1 MHTQPDQLFQKIEI
15 GIASP
20 NQIRDWAERF
30 LPSGEKVGEV
40 TSWETVNY
48 KTLKPEAGGL
58 FCQKIF
64 GPVLDFTCSCGK
76 KGSKDSKVKEL
87 VCPKCGVER
96 TFSRV
101 RRYRLGYIKLKQPVV
116 HPLYASQRPSPISLS
131 MNWSTRRL
139 QAVMLTT
146 EFCSLPQKFTRFRSR
161 WQTILLFEKRKNYS
175 RRPILE
181 ILSRKQQKVIPKTK
195 LVETTSFLKKYK
207 DSSVKEETSF
217 LNFRR
222 GTLQSNW
229 RESPKNMFLG
239 GPFTFFK
246 SERFSSSGR
255 RGPRLFSTKK
265 ELKYPR
271 FVFNMNSGEPRLY
284 GFAYDATW
292 RHVEEFQEILFYLW
306 EQPFRY
312 ESSLPYYAFTLPI
325 ENHNQE
331 IPHHSQSYGIQTG
344 GFVFQHI
351 LSHLDAH
358 KLQSELIFHDIRL
371 NEAIRINLEKIAALD
386 FRSYQD
392 RKKYK
397 RLRIKI
403 NRLKTMKLKCK
414 RQRELF
420 RDFDQTKMQPAWM
433 ILSYLPV
440 LPPGL
445 RPITS
450 IRGELV
456 VSDINVLYRKVLIRN
471 KRITQGAHF
480 GVFDTALSG
489 SWLSWCYNVRQVQ
502 QAVDEL
508 LKTGSVESGRA
519 LKSLLD
525 TLKGKQGR
533 FRQHLLGKR
542 VDYSG
547 RSVIVVGPQLQIH
560 QCGLPK
566 QMALELFQ
574 PFIIQKLRKKGIVV
588 TTTAAKTL
596 IADKKPIVWSILSEI
611 LKTHPVLLNRAPTLH
626 RLGIQAFLPQLVEG
640 KAILLHPLVCPAFNA
655 DFDGDQMAVHVPLS
669 PKTRAETLTL
679 LWSRNH
685 VLAPASGQP
694 LLLPTQDMVL
704 GFYYLTCSQEKL
716 QQESSKNESLF
727 SQSEISQIRIRN
739 KKTVLTS
746 NKKLAP
752 KKRIFNP
759 VQKNEILIPKTL
771 FLGTDKFSKFGTGW
785 PLSSN
790 SLGNDTERI
799 KSGTSQKNSFFGIN
813 NSSAKENEYFIP
825 SYQALIQNKN
835 LQKRNILA
843 TLRQNKERVFSS
855 FSQVKKSYDRGFLKL
870 HSIIWV
876 KWPGFVQTF
885 LSEHHAHTKETVIE
899 TRVNAFGK
907 IENVYLETVLIS
919 GEAPIFDPRSQYIR
933 TTVGRILMHS
943 WIFENGNRSIL

>member
-1 MHTQPDQLFQKIEI
+1 MHKQPHQLFHKIEI
-15 GIASP
+15 GLASP
-20 NQIRDWAERF
+20 NEIREWAERF
-30 LPSGEKVGEV
+30 LPSGEKVGEI

-76 KGSKDSKVKEL
+76 KSSKDSKIKEL

-96 TFSRV
+96 TLSRV
-101 RRYRLGYIKLKQPVV
+101 RRYRLGYIKLKQPIV
-116 HPLYASQRPSPISLS
+116 HPLYAAQRPSPISLC

-161 WQTILLFEKRKNYS
+161 WQTSLLFEKRKKYPRGLVLDFLS
-175 RRPILE
+175 R
-181 ILSRKQQKVIPKTK
+181 SRKQSFGEKQPTFVEKTK
-195 LVETTSFLKKYK
+195 LK
-207 DSSVKEETSF
+207 
-217 LNFRR
+217 
-222 GTLQSNW
+222 
-229 RESPKNMFLG
+229 M
-239 GPFTFFK
+239 
-246 SERFSSSGR
+246 
-255 RGPRLFSTKK
+255 PRLFSTKK

-271 FVFNMNSGEPRLY
+271 FLFNMNSGEPRLY

-306 EQPFRY
+306 EKPFRY

-325 ENHNQE
+325 ENHNE
-331 IPHHSQSYGIQTG
+331 KIPHHRQSYGIQTG

-351 LSHLDAH
+351 LSHLDAR
-358 KLQSELIFHDIRL
+358 KIQSELIFHDIRL

-386 FRSYQD
+386 FRSYED

-420 RDFDQTKMQPAWM
+420 RDFYRTKMQPAWM

-480 GVFDTALSG
+480 GVFDTSLSG
-489 SWLSWCYNVRQVQ
+489 SWLSWCYNLRQVQ

-508 LKTGSVESGRA
+508 LKTGSVESGRP

-596 IADKKPIVWSILSEI
+596 IADQKPIVWSILSEI

-704 GFYYLTCSQEKL
+704 GFYYLTCSQEKF
-716 QQESSKNESLF
+716 QQEGLKNETTSSQLELPQIKKGTKSNSSSKDNEY
-727 SQSEISQIRIRN
+727 
-739 KKTVLTS
+739 
-746 NKKLAP
+746 
-752 KKRIFNP
+752 
-759 VQKNEILIPKTL
+759 LIP
-771 FLGTDKFSKFGTGW
+771 SH
-785 PLSSN
+785 
-790 SLGNDTERI
+790 
-799 KSGTSQKNSFFGIN
+799 
-813 NSSAKENEYFIP
+813 
-825 SYQALIQNKN
+825 QALIQSQN
-835 LQKRNILA
+835 LQKRTVFE
-843 TLRQNKERVFSS
+843 TLGPTKERFFSS

-870 HSIIWV
+870 HSIVWV
-876 KWPGFVQTF
+876 KWPGFVQNF
-885 LSEHHAHTKETVIE
+885 VSEHQAYTKENVIE
-899 TRVNAFGK
+899 TRVTVFGK
-907 IENVYLETVLIS
+907 IENVFLETVLIS
-919 GEAPIFDPRSQYIR
+919 GETPILAPRSQYVR

-943 WIFENGNRSIL
+943 WIFENSSRSVS

>member
-1 MHTQPDQLFQKIEI
+1 MHTQPHQLFQKIEI
-15 GIASP
+15 GLASP
-20 NQIRDWAERF
+20 NQIREWAERF
-30 LPSGEKVGEV
+30 LPSGEKVGEI

-76 KGSKDSKVKEL
+76 KGSKDSKIKEL

-96 TFSRV
+96 TLSRV

-116 HPLYASQRPSPISLS
+116 HPLYASQRPSPISLC

-146 EFCSLPQKFTRFRSR
+146 EFCSLPPKFTRFRSR
-161 WQTILLFEKRKNYS
+161 WQTSLLFEKRKKYS
-175 RRPILE
+175 SRPVLQVVP
-181 ILSRKQQKVIPKTK
+181 RKQQ
-195 LVETTSFLKKYK
+195 TSFVKTEKEKFVK
-207 DSSVKEETSF
+207 DESSLF
-217 LNFRR
+217 N
-222 GTLQSNW
+222 LQ
-229 RESPKNMFLG
+229 RA
-239 GPFTFFK
+239 
-246 SERFSSSGR
+246 
-255 RGPRLFSTKK
+255 PRLFSTKK
-265 ELKYPR
+265 ELKYPN
-271 FVFNMNSGEPRLY
+271 FLFNMNSGEPRLY
-284 GFAYDATW
+284 GLAYDATW

-325 ENHNQE
+325 ENHNQKV
-331 IPHHSQSYGIQTG
+331 PYHRQSYGIQTG

-358 KLQSELIFHDIRL
+358 KIQSELVFHDIRL

-508 LKTGSVESGRA
+508 LKTGSVESGRP

-547 RSVIVVGPQLQIH
+547 RSVIVVGPQLKIH

-596 IADKKPIVWSILSEI
+596 IADQKPIVWSILSEI

-669 PKTRAETLTL
+669 PKTRAESLTL

-704 GFYYLTCSQEKL
+704 GFYYLTCSQENF
-716 QQESSKNESLF
+716 QQDSSKNETIS
-727 SQSEISQIRIRN
+727 SPSEIAQLGN
-739 KKTVLTS
+739 KKSGLPGPKFEKFVKK
-746 NKKLAP
+746 NK
-752 KKRIFNP
+752 N
-759 VQKNEILIPKTL
+759 
-771 FLGTDKFSKFGTGW
+771 W
-785 PLSSN
+785 
-790 SLGNDTERI
+790 
-799 KSGTSQKNSFFGIN
+799 
-813 NSSAKENEYFIP
+813 KENEYFIP
-825 SYQALIQNKN
+825 SHQALIQTQN
-835 LQKRNILA
+835 LQKRTALE
-843 TLRQNKERVFSS
+843 TFGQSKERFFSS
-855 FSQVKKSYDRGFLKL
+855 FSEVKQSYDRGFLKL
-870 HSIIWV
+870 HSLVWV

-885 LSEHHAHTKETVIE
+885 VSEQHAHTKENVIE
-899 TRVNAFGK
+899 TRVNLFGK
-907 IENVYLETVLIS
+907 IENVFFETVLIS
-919 GEAPIFDPRSQYIR
+919 SETPILAFRAQYVR

-943 WIFENGNRSIL
+943 WIFENNSRSIS

>member
-1 MHTQPDQLFQKIEI
+1 MHKQPHQLFHKIEI
-15 GIASP
+15 GLASP
-20 NQIRDWAERF
+20 NEIREWAERF
-30 LPSGEKVGEV
+30 LPSGEKVGEI

-64 GPVLDFTCSCGK
+64 GPVLNFTCSCGK
-76 KGSKDSKVKEL
+76 KSSKDSKIKEL

-96 TFSRV
+96 TLSRV
-101 RRYRLGYIKLKQPVV
+101 RRYRLGYIKLKQPIV
-116 HPLYASQRPSPISLS
+116 HPLYAAQRPSPISLC

-161 WQTILLFEKRKNYS
+161 WQTSLLFEKRKKYPRGLVLDFLS
-175 RRPILE
+175 R
-181 ILSRKQQKVIPKTK
+181 SRKQSFAEKQPTFVEKTK
-195 LVETTSFLKKYK
+195 LK
-207 DSSVKEETSF
+207 
-217 LNFRR
+217 
-222 GTLQSNW
+222 
-229 RESPKNMFLG
+229 M
-239 GPFTFFK
+239 
-246 SERFSSSGR
+246 
-255 RGPRLFSTKK
+255 PRLFSTKK

-271 FVFNMNSGEPRLY
+271 FLFNMNSGEPRLY

-306 EQPFRY
+306 EKPFRY

-325 ENHNQE
+325 ENHNE
-331 IPHHSQSYGIQTG
+331 KIPHHRQSYGIQTG

-351 LSHLDAH
+351 LSHLDAR
-358 KLQSELIFHDIRL
+358 KIQSELIFHDIRL

-386 FRSYQD
+386 FRSYED

-420 RDFDQTKMQPAWM
+420 RDFYRTKMQPAWM

-480 GVFDTALSG
+480 GVFDTSLSG
-489 SWLSWCYNVRQVQ
+489 SWLSWCYNLRQVQ

-508 LKTGSVESGRA
+508 LKTGSVESGRP

-596 IADKKPIVWSILSEI
+596 IADQKPIVWSILSEI

-704 GFYYLTCSQEKL
+704 GFYYLTCSQEKF
-716 QQESSKNESLF
+716 QQEGLKNETTSSQLELPQIKKGTKSNSSSKDNEY
-727 SQSEISQIRIRN
+727 
-739 KKTVLTS
+739 
-746 NKKLAP
+746 
-752 KKRIFNP
+752 
-759 VQKNEILIPKTL
+759 LIP
-771 FLGTDKFSKFGTGW
+771 SH
-785 PLSSN
+785 
-790 SLGNDTERI
+790 
-799 KSGTSQKNSFFGIN
+799 
-813 NSSAKENEYFIP
+813 
-825 SYQALIQNKN
+825 QALIQSQN
-835 LQKRNILA
+835 LQKRTVFE
-843 TLRQNKERVFSS
+843 TLGPTKERFFSS

-870 HSIIWV
+870 HSIVWV
-876 KWPGFVQTF
+876 KWPGFVQNF
-885 LSEHHAHTKETVIE
+885 VSEHQAYTKENVIE
-899 TRVNAFGK
+899 TRVTVFGK
-907 IENVYLETVLIS
+907 IENVFLETVLIS
-919 GEAPIFDPRSQYIR
+919 GETPILAPHSQYVR

-943 WIFENGNRSIL
+943 WIFENSSRSVS